1 MKYRVYLEP
10 YSLEPGRVGQDIYK
24 PIYISSH
31 RSPREAAKRIVRLIR
46 GTDSTAREYL
56 RAVNNNPFPIALRYI
71 ARETVVPFKALSAAQ
86 LRAIGK
92 ESNK

>member
-10 YSLEPGRVGQDIYK
+10 YSLEPDRVGQDIYK

-31 RSPREAAKRIVRLIR
+31 RSPKEAAKRIVRLIT

-56 RAVNNNPFPIALRYI
+56 RQVNNNPFPIALRYV
-71 ARETVVPFKALSAAQ
+71 ARETVVPFKALSATQ

-92 ESNK
+92 ESD